1 MMYLAGHFFGSAIVL
16 GMSLLGDPFAA
27 LIGIRKR
34 MPWLLVQERVAPSGT
49 GFGLVI
55 NF

>member
-1 MMYLAGHFFGSAIVL
+1 MNYLASHLFRSSIVL

-34 MPWLLVQERVAPSGT
+34 MPWLLIQERVAPSGT

-55 NF
+55 DF